1 MFSKILPIIAFSSLV
16 FSGAVSAQPS
26 SNLNAPIS
34 SQTQVNTP
42 TDLQVE
48 QFVSSVL
55 KIEEIKVGLQAFLAE
70 KPQEEVTNALIE
82 QVNQEFMVQ
91 ATETIEK
98 SGLSVDQYSSMIA
111 LLEQDQHFLARV
123 EQKVEELSAN

>member
-1 MFSKILPIIAFSSLV
+1 MFSKVLPIIAFSSLV
-16 FSGAVSAQPS
+16 FSGAVSAQPT
-26 SNLNAPIS
+26 SNLQAPIS

-70 KPQEEVTNALIE
+70 KPQEEVTNELIE

-123 EQKVEELSAN
+123 QQKVEEVSAN

>member
-1 MFSKILPIIAFSSLV
+1 MFSKVLPIIAFSSLV

-123 EQKVEELSAN
+123 QQKVEEVSAN